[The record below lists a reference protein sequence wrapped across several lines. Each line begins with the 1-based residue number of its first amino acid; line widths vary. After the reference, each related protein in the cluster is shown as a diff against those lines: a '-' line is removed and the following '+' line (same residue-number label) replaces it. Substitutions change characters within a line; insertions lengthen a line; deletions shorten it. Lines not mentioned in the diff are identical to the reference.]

1 MREENNIEKSI
12 NKKFNDFQ
20 LAMPPDLWSKIEAN
34 LDGEKK
40 KRKAILFWK
49 LFGGSICLIGLCIG
63 LIAWKTS
70 NLPGNIPTANAKQDA
85 TRFKNR
91 VAQTDKVSNK
101 DAKAIS
107 KTVDKKSTQSEEI
120 KQVASHD
127 NKQQEFKKQAN
138 LDVKNNSAF
147 VSKKS
152 SGGNS
157 QKLQNRSIALKNQ
170 IGGKNTATDNRIIYP
185 KNLANDQTAMQ
196 SPETKKEANE
206 PTNPIRV
213 DLLSFRKLN
222 LLDIYLE
229 QMTPKFNGIDH
240 KSKPVNGQWSISTSV
255 SVSDN
260 YRKLDIPNQ
269 PALRTHRNQNEK
281 QFFSLAYQ
289 IQAEYSFRNV
299 MVGVGYG
306 FAKKGELY
314 NFNLNGVTHSSK
326 NFYSYNQFQISLAK
340 RFALKNNFLLV
351 PGFRTS
357 FNFLKHA
364 HASWVDPTTFK
375 PITHSSGAISPFRK
389 QVVSGELYAEL
400 ITSYKHFEYFLT
412 PKFNMMFKSIYR
424 EEVAIKQYPFAF
436 ELGFGLRYKL

>member
-1 MREENNIEKSI
+1 MREENNIEKSV

-49 LFGGSICLIGLCIG
+49 LFGGSMCVIGLCIG

-70 NLPGNIPTANAKQDA
+70 NLPGNIPTENAKRDT

-91 VAQTDKVSNK
+91 LEVSNK
-101 DAKAIS
+101 HNKSIS
-107 KTVDKKSTQSEEI
+107 KTVDEKNMQSEEI
-120 KQVASHD
+120 KQIVAHD
-127 NKQQEFKKQAN
+127 DKQQEFNKLAH
-138 LDVKNNSAF
+138 LDVNNNSTF
-147 VSKKS
+147 GYKKS
-152 SGGNS
+152 SIENS
-157 QKLQNRSIALKNQ
+157 QKLQSRSTAIKNQ
-170 IGGKNTATDNRIIYP
+170 IGIKNTVTDSRILYTNNLVNGQTTAQSTEI
-185 KNLANDQTAMQ
+185 KN
-196 SPETKKEANE
+196 EANK
-206 PTNPIRV
+206 PTNPIQV

-222 LLDIYLE
+222 LLDTYLE
-229 QMTPKFNGIDH
+229 QMTPKFNNIDQ
-240 KSKPVNGQWSISTSV
+240 KSKHAIGHWSISTSA

-306 FAKKGELY
+306 FAKKGEVY
-314 NFNLNGVTHSSK
+314 NFSSNEVKHSSK

-340 RFALKNNFLLV
+340 RFALRNNFLIV
-351 PGFRTS
+351 PGARTS

-364 HASWVDPTTFK
+364 HASWVDPTTFI

-412 PKFNMMFKSIYR
+412 PKFNMMFRSVYR

-436 ELGFGLRYKL
+436 ELGFGLRYKF